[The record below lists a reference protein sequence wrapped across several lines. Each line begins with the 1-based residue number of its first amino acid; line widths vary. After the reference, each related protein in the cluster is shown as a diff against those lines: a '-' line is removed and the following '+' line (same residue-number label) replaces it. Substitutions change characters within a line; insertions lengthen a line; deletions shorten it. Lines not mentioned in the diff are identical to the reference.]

1 LWLLLLLLQ
10 DYLSAHDPLLY
21 ASTSYVCIDISPS
34 LAALQ
39 QQTVVEACGHRGGV
53 FTSIVADAA
62 SPAAWSQAAKAAA
75 QRAAA
80 AGGKPGAAAPSSRR
94 EQESEEGFS
103 QGHCFVLMMEV
114 LDNQPHDR

>member
-1 LWLLLLLLQ
+1 M
-10 DYLSAHDPLLY
+10 
-21 ASTSYVCIDISPS
+21 CIDISLS

-62 SPAAWSQAAKAAA
+62 SPGAWSQAAEAAA
-75 QRAAA
+75 ERAAA
-80 AGGKPGAAAPSSRR
+80 AGGGKQGASAPSSRSR
-94 EQESEEGFS
+94 QVNEEGVS
-103 QGHCFVLMMEV
+103 HGLCFVLMMEV